1 MVSKICLLFIGLIR
15 QECLGSQ
22 ALKHAVLDHAEHG
35 PVVTPIT
42 ADRVDLARF
51 RNESVAQPQ
60 SRIWQPSPEMWLAL
74 LRGLRY
80 QVHMDKNSMENLV
93 KKLADTVPQGLKSV
107 REDLEQNF
115 RSVLQSGLGKL
126 DLVTREEFEVQEA
139 VLARAREKLD
149 ALEAKLKELE

>member
-1 MVSKICLLFIGLIR
+1 MR
-15 QECLGSQ
+15 
-22 ALKHAVLDHAEHG
+22 
-35 PVVTPIT
+35 
-42 ADRVDLARF
+42 
-51 RNESVAQPQ
+51 
-60 SRIWQPSPEMWLAL
+60 LAL

-80 QVHMDKNSMENLV
+80 QERMNTQSIENLV

-107 REDLEQNF
+107 REDMEQNF

-139 VLARAREKLD
+139 VLARTREKLD